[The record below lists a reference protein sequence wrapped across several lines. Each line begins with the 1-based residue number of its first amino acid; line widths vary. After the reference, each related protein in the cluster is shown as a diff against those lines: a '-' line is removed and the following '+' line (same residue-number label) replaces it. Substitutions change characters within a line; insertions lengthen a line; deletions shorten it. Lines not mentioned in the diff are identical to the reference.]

1 MVYFFPRGFT
11 IYGDGAGRVKIQTI
25 RATPRPYGEVETFR
39 MQLTN
44 NNLNTMD
51 KKLNVST
58 VVGALLIGAGIFF
71 LGLFIKGGIDNMAYR
86 DREVTV
92 RGLAEREVPA
102 NRVTWPITY
111 SVAGNDLTAVYN
123 QVTSNNNAIV
133 KFLTANG
140 IDKEE
145 ITIAPPDTY
154 NATTNQY
161 RSSNIDFKYS
171 LNNTITVT
179 SSKVDKVRA
188 LIDKSA
194 DLLKDGIPVSNG
206 YIDYEYTALNDIKPE
221 MIAEA
226 TKNAREAA
234 DRFAA
239 DSGSKVGK
247 MKTANQGQFSIES
260 QSSSVPFIK
269 KVRVV
274 STIVY
279 YLED

>member
-1 MVYFFPRGFT
+1 ML
-11 IYGDGAGRVKIQTI
+11 
-25 RATPRPYGEVETFR
+25 FR
-39 MQLTN
+39 
-44 NNLNTMD
+44 
-51 KKLNVST
+51 S
-58 VVGALLIGAGIFF
+58 
-71 LGLFIKGGIDNMAYR
+71 GLFIKGGIDNMAYR

-226 TKNAREAA
+226 TKNAREAEIGRA
-234 DRFAA
+234 SCR
-239 DSGSKVGK
+239 
-247 MKTANQGQFSIES
+247 E
-260 QSSSVPFIK
+260 
-269 KVRVV
+269 RVCQYV
-274 STIVY
+274 
-279 YLED
+279 